1 MEIPCITIS
10 DVANS
15 TIVDRDYNNNT
26 IQIYTIGLS
35 CFQIAPKENDSSYTL
50 SNETKKKKRMYERDV
65 QIVILPVQVH
75 SLIYTSSTCSAK
87 HFIILRF

>member
-10 DVANS
+10 DVAKS

-26 IQIYTIGLS
+26 IQINTIGLS

-50 SNETKKKKRMYERDV
+50 SNETKKKKRMYERDI

-75 SLIYTSSTCSAK
+75 SLIYSTNNIDLNI
-87 HFIILRF
+87 FTIR